1 MNTCSI
7 RHRLSSTIVDA
18 GANVGFA
25 SIYFANRWPNAR
37 IVAIEPDPA
46 NFEVL
51 VENGKQYQNLTP
63 VQAAVWKVNAKLDL
77 FDPGK
82 GAWGLQTKV
91 SADGRVYGLTLPEI
105 MRRYDMPQIDVLKM
119 DIEGA
124 EREVF
129 EGCADWIDCIGSLI
143 VEIHD
148 HSNPGAYASV
158 MRARINTKRYTITEL
173 IPGNAC
179 ERRRRV
185 RYCRAPAGGG
195 YWAENAKARAA
206 RREIRLI
213 SCDLSSHLTRIS
225 HSPVWNRPIEVG
237 RRLGWALLELWRA
250 WLVAALAGWNLVLV

>member
-1 MNTCSI
+1 MPGVKFPLTI
-7 RHRLSSTIVDA
+7 RMQTSDHRVFSDIFQRHEYLFNPPQTPSTIVDA

-51 VENGKQYQNLTP
+51 VENGKPYQNITP

-91 SADGRVYGLTLPEI
+91 SADGRVDGLTLPEI

-129 EGCADWIDCIGSLI
+129 EGCADWIDRIGSLT

-148 HSNPGAYASV
+148 HSSPGAYASV
-158 MRARINTKRYTITEL
+158 MRAKNQFKEIYDNGANTWYMLREKTPRPVLPRACSGRI
-173 IPGNAC
+173 
-179 ERRRRV
+179 
-185 RYCRAPAGGG
+185 
-195 YWAENAKARAA
+195 
-206 RREIRLI
+206 
-213 SCDLSSHLTRIS
+213 
-225 HSPVWNRPIEVG
+225 
-237 RRLGWALLELWRA
+237 LG
-250 WLVAALAGWNLVLV
+250 